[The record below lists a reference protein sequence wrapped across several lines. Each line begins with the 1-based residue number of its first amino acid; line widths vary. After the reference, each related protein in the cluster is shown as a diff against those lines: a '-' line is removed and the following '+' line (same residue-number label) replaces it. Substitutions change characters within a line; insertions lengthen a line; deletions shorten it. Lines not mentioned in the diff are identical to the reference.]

1 MVYRIAYHLLN
12 NHNFRK
18 NIWNNIDTYSISI
31 YNISFMFDND
41 RFVRYNIFC
50 KYELQLMNRRVVNL
64 STSKKVSKVQEALS
78 QYIGSDVKLK
88 ANSGRRKFIERTGVL
103 EGTYSNLFV
112 VRVEEKSVERKM
124 SFSYADLLTGNVVL
138 VIHRDGK
145 DYRLVVN
152 QN

>member
-1 MVYRIAYHLLN
+1 
-12 NHNFRK
+12 
-18 NIWNNIDTYSISI
+18 
-31 YNISFMFDND
+31 
-41 RFVRYNIFC
+41 
-50 KYELQLMNRRVVNL
+50 MNRRVVNL